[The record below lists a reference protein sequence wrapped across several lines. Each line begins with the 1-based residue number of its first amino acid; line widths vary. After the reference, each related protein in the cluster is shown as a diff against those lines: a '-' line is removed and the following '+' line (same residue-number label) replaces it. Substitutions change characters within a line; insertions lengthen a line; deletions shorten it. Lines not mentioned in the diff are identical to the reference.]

1 MPLSLPPQGTPLH
14 DPKYRP
20 QDLFSKQWYLFFRGV
35 VAAINGGGGA
45 IVGGNGQ
52 ISLQAN
58 GTLAIQGDICPSRD
72 ILANQAAAFL
82 QARVKIAPIGADI
95 IIPVYQVDSAG
106 VALLWGTLTILDGTT
121 VIDATAGEIAALT
134 PLLAGN
140 YLRVDVTQVGSPSSG
155 GGFPGADL
163 LVTIA

>member
-1 MPLSLPPQGTPLH
+1 MALKVPAQDVPLH
-14 DPKYRP
+14 DPQFLK
-20 QDLFSKQWYLFFRGV
+20 QDLFSKPWYLFFRAV
-35 VAAINGGGGA
+35 VAAINGGSGS
-45 IVGGNGQ
+45 VGGNGQ

-58 GTLAIQGDICPSRD
+58 GTLSIQSDICPSRD

-82 QARVKIAPIGADI
+82 QARVKLAPIGADI
-95 IIPVYQVDSAG
+95 IIPIYQVDSGGA
-106 VALLWGTLTILDGTT
+106 ALLWATLAILDGTT

-140 YLRVDVTQVGSPSSG
+140 YLRVDVTQVGSPSGG

-163 LVTIA
+163 LVTIQ